1 MVRSA
6 VDTETC
12 IVRPLRRFYG
22 VLFAPGRRDMEKLPE
37 VLRKLNDASLSQL
50 MRDHETGHL
59 EAHIQRHL

>member
-1 MVRSA
+1 M
-6 VDTETC
+6 
-12 IVRPLRRFYG
+12 RPLRRFYG
-22 VLFAPGRRDMEKLPE
+22 VLFAPGRGDMEKLPE

>member
-1 MVRSA
+1 M
-6 VDTETC
+6 
-12 IVRPLRRFYG
+12 RPLRRFYG